1 MESKNILQVLI
12 NLKQMVEVSQ
22 SRGCWKA
29 EEMKDIGITYNN
41 VSEIVNQLQE
51 QTQQAETNEP
61 IETIVE
67 QGEDNNEEIKEE
79 KANQP
84 DAKEVDESVEIEVEE
99 MEDVD

>member
-1 MESKNILQVLI
+1 MDLTTQKQILT
-12 NLKQMVEVSQ
+12 NLKDIIEVAQ
-22 SRGCWKA
+22 GRGCWKA
-29 EEMKDIGITYNN
+29 QEMKDIGITYNN

-67 QGEDNNEEIKEE
+67 QVEDNNEEIKEE
-79 KANQP
+79 KAEQP